1 MSGTTQSVSNT
12 LAVWQSWLRDELRL
26 WNAWLTLPRRPVL
39 LLWAAINIVALVV
52 VCRWLTGG
60 TAHGLNA
67 LPALAIS
74 LLLTAIVCGC
84 ELACRLIPQSP
95 DEPAPHTLAAA
106 LHTLALLPLLCLL
119 LTSTRSPFTVT
130 FVMTLTALVAARH
143 PLLQLLADRL
153 PQHPAPPLPPPSV
166 PFRDAQQWFSRN
178 TADGQDR
185 IEGQVTAEFA
195 AGQTLAM
202 VHLTFNPPFSALPEL
217 ECEPEETDDPATDLR
232 WKVAALY
239 RYGARIEVR
248 RTSAELP
255 LTVTLLVS
263 AVASL
268 ARESA

>member
-1 MSGTTQSVSNT
+1 MSGTTQSASSA
-12 LAVWQSWLRDELRL
+12 LSVWQNWLRDELRL
-26 WNAWLTLPRRPVL
+26 WNSWLTLPRRPVL
-39 LLWAAINIVALVV
+39 LLWAGVNIAAVVV

-74 LLLTAIVCGC
+74 LVLTAIVCGC
-84 ELACRLIPQSP
+84 ELASRLIPQPS
-95 DEPAPHTLAAA
+95 DKPAPHTLAAV
-106 LHTLALLPLLCLL
+106 LHTLAVLPLLCLL
-119 LTSTRSPFTVT
+119 LTSTRSPFTVI

-143 PLLQLLADRL
+143 PLLNLLAARL
-153 PQHPAPPLPPPSV
+153 PQHETLPLPAPSV
-166 PFRDAQQWFSRN
+166 PFRDAEQWFSRS
-178 TADGQDR
+178 TADGHDR

-202 VHLTFNPPFSALPEL
+202 VHLTFNPPFSSLPEL
-217 ECEPEETDDPATDLR
+217 ECEPEETDESETELR
-232 WKVAALY
+232 WKIAALY

-248 RTSAELP
+248 RTSGELP